1 MVYLIYKL
9 EDMPMRIL
17 IKNASLVLEDRVERG
32 DLLTDGRQIVQV
44 GGIIDAPADKVIDA
58 AGCYVFPGFIDTHT
72 HFDLEVGATVTADDF
87 VSGTKAAL
95 AGGTTTVLDFATQ
108 ERGMTLM
115 EALHKWEK
123 KAQNS
128 SCNYGFHMAMSE
140 WNEERIAELPLM
152 IEYGVT
158 SFKMY
163 MVYDNMRL
171 SDGVMYEAIKHL
183 AREDCVIGIHCENDD
198 IIKARVRELKAAGKT
213 ASRYHAVSRPN
224 VVEADGVGRLMD
236 AAYLADG
243 PAWVVHL
250 STKEGLAIARR
261 ARERGQEVYLESCP
275 QYLVLEEG
283 MYDAPDGAKFVMSP
297 PLRSRADQEALLKA
311 MGTGEIDWIGT
322 DHCSFTMEQKA
333 AGKDDFSKTPNGGAG
348 VQNRAQIIYTRAVQ
362 GGYIDLVQM
371 GQLLSTRAAKLFGM
385 YPRKGTLQTGSD
397 ADIVIFDPNAHHT
410 IHAAT
415 NLHNC
420 DNSPFEGYEAAGRT
434 RDVILNG
441 TLVVENGRLVAE
453 GKGEYVHRDRC
464 RRYRK

>member
-1 MVYLIYKL
+1 MG
-9 EDMPMRIL
+9 IL
-17 IKNASLVLEDRVERG
+17 IKNASLVFEDRVEKG
-32 DLLTDGRQIVQV
+32 DLLTDGSKILQA
-44 GGIIDAPADKVIDA
+44 GGMIDAAADRVIDA
-58 AGCYVFPGFIDTHT
+58 EGCYVFPGFIDTHT

-87 VSGTKAAL
+87 ITGTKAAVV
-95 AGGTTTVLDFATQ
+95 GGTTTVLDFATQ

-115 EALHKWEK
+115 EAFQKWER

-140 WNEERIAELPLM
+140 WNEDRIAEIPCM
-152 IEYGVT
+152 IENGVT

-171 SDGVMYEAIKHL
+171 SDGIMYEAIKHL
-183 AREDCVIGIHCENDD
+183 AKEDCVIGIHCENDD

-213 ASRYHAVSRPN
+213 SSRYHAVSRPN
-224 VVEADGVGRLMD
+224 IVEADGVGRLMD
-236 AAYLADG
+236 AAYLSGG

-275 QYLVLEEG
+275 QYLVLEESL
-283 MYDAPDGAKFVMSP
+283 YDAPDGAKFVMSP
-297 PLRSRADQEALLKA
+297 PLRSKADQEALLSA
-311 MGTGEIDWIGT
+311 MGSGEIDWIGT
-322 DHCSFTMEQKA
+322 DHCSFTMAQKA
-333 AGKDDFSKTPNGGAG
+333 AGKDDFSKIPNGGAG
-348 VQNRAQIIYTRAVQ
+348 VQNRAEIVYTRAVL
-362 GGYIDLVQM
+362 GGYIDMVQM

-385 YPRKGTLQTGSD
+385 YPRKGTLQPCSD
-397 ADIVIFDPNAHHT
+397 ADVVIFDPHAPHA

-420 DNSPFEGYEAAGRT
+420 DNSPYEGYEAAGMT

-441 TLVVENGRLVAE
+441 TLVVENGRLME
-453 GKGEYVHRDRC
+453 TGRGEYVHRDRC
-464 RRYRK
+464 GRYRR

>member
-1 MVYLIYKL
+1 
-9 EDMPMRIL
+9 MRIL
-17 IKNASLVLEDRVERG
+17 IKNASLVLEDRVELG
-32 DLLTDGRQIVQV
+32 DLITDGRHIAQV
-44 GGIIDAPADKVIDA
+44 GGTIDAPADRVIDA

-72 HFDLEVGATVTADDF
+72 HFDLEVGSTVTADDF
-87 VSGTKAAL
+87 VTGTKAAVV
-95 AGGTTTVLDFATQ
+95 GGTTTVLDFATE

-115 EALHKWEK
+115 EAFRKWEN
-123 KAQNS
+123 KAKNS

-140 WNEERIAELPLM
+140 WNEARIAELPLM
-152 IEYGVT
+152 IENGVT

-171 SDGVMYEAIKHL
+171 SDGVMYEAMKYL
-183 AREDCVIGIHCENDD
+183 AKEDCVIGIHCENDD
-198 IIKARVRELKAAGKT
+198 IIKARVKELKAAGKT
-213 ASRYHAVSRPN
+213 APRYHAVSRPN

-236 AAYLADG
+236 AAYLG
-243 PAWVVHL
+243 GSPAWVVHL
-250 STKEGLAIARR
+250 STKEGLAIARQ

-275 QYLVLEEG
+275 QYMVLEES

-297 PLRSRADQEALLKA
+297 PLRSKADQEALLEA

-322 DHCSFTMEQKA
+322 DHCSFTMAQKA
-333 AGKDDFSKTPNGGAG
+333 TGKDDFSKTPNGGAG
-348 VQNRAQIIYTRAVQ
+348 VQNRAEIVYTRAVQ
-362 GGYIDLVQM
+362 GGYIDAVKM

-385 YPRKGTLQTGSD
+385 YPRKGALQPGSD
-397 ADIVIFDPNAHHT
+397 ADIVIFDPNAPHV

-420 DNSPFEGYEAAGRT
+420 DNSPYEGYEAAGRT

-441 TLVVENGRLVAE
+441 ELVVENGLLVAS

-464 RRYRK
+464 GRYRK

>member
-1 MVYLIYKL
+1 
-9 EDMPMRIL
+9 MRIL

-32 DLLTDGRQIVQV
+32 DLLTDGRKIARV
-44 GGIIDAPADKVIDA
+44 GGTIDGPCDKVIDA
-58 AGCYVFPGFIDTHT
+58 GGCYVFPGFIDTHT

-87 VSGTKAAL
+87 ATGTGAAVV
-95 AGGTTTVLDFATQ
+95 GGTTTVLDFATQ

-115 EALHKWEK
+115 EALRKWKK
-123 KAQNS
+123 KAENS

-140 WNEERIAELPLM
+140 WNEDRIAELPLM
-152 IEYGVT
+152 IEHGVT

-171 SDGVMYEAIKHL
+171 SDGVIYEAIKHL
-183 AREDCVIGIHCENDD
+183 AKEDCIIGIHCENDD
-198 IIKARVRELKAAGKT
+198 IIKARVKELKAAGKT
-213 ASRYHAVSRPN
+213 EPKYHAMSRPN
-224 VVEADGVGRLMD
+224 VVEADGVGRLMA
-236 AAYLADG
+236 AAYLAGG

-275 QYLVLEEG
+275 QYMVLEES

-297 PLRSRADQEALLKA
+297 PLRSKADQEALLEA
-311 MGTGEIDWIGT
+311 MGAGEIDWIGT

-333 AGKDDFSKTPNGGAG
+333 AGKDDFSRTPNGGAG
-348 VQNRAQIIYTRAVQ
+348 VQNRAEIVYTRAVK
-362 GGYIDLVQM
+362 GGYIDMVKM
-371 GQLLSTRAAKLFGM
+371 GELLSTRAARLFGM
-385 YPRKGTLQTGSD
+385 YPGKGTLKEGSD
-397 ADIVIFDPNAHHT
+397 ADIVIFDPNAPHA

-420 DNSPFEGYEAAGRT
+420 DNSPYEGYEAAGRT

-441 TLVVENGRLVAE
+441 TLVVENGQLLAQ

-464 RRYRK
+464 GRYRK

>member
-1 MVYLIYKL
+1 
-9 EDMPMRIL
+9 MRIL
-17 IKNASLVLEDRVERG
+17 IKNASLVLEDRVEQG
-32 DLLTDGRQIVQV
+32 DLMTDGRIIAQV
-44 GGIIDAPADKVIDA
+44 GGSIGATADKVIDA

-72 HFDLEVGATVTADDF
+72 HFDLEVGTTVTADDF
-87 VSGTKAAL
+87 TTGTRAAVV
-95 AGGTTTVLDFATQ
+95 GGTTTVLDFATQ

-115 EALHKWEK
+115 EAFYKWEN
-123 KAQNS
+123 KAKNS

-140 WNEERIAELPLM
+140 WNEARIAELPLM
-152 IEYGVT
+152 IENGVT

-171 SDGVMYEAIKHL
+171 SDGIMYEAMKYL
-183 AREDCVIGIHCENDD
+183 AKEDCIIGIHCENDD

-213 ASRYHAVSRPN
+213 APRYHAVSRPN
-224 VVEADGVGRLMD
+224 VVEADGVARLMD
-236 AAYLADG
+236 AAYLG
-243 PAWVVHL
+243 GSPAWVVHL
-250 STKEGLAIARR
+250 STKEGLAIARQ

-275 QYLVLEEG
+275 QYMVLEES

-297 PLRSRADQEALLKA
+297 PLRSKADQEALLEA

-322 DHCSFTMEQKA
+322 DHCSFTMAQKA
-333 AGKDDFSKTPNGGAG
+333 AGKNDFSKTPNGGAG
-348 VQNRAQIIYTRAVQ
+348 VQNRAEIVYTRAVQ
-362 GGYIDLVQM
+362 GGYIDAVKM

-385 YPRKGTLQTGSD
+385 YPRKGALQPGSD
-397 ADIVIFDPNAHHT
+397 ADIVIFDPNAPHV

-420 DNSPFEGYEAAGRT
+420 DNSPYEGYEAAGRT

-441 TLVVENGRLVAE
+441 ELVVENGHLVAS

-464 RRYRK
+464 GRYRK

>member
-1 MVYLIYKL
+1 
-9 EDMPMRIL
+9 MRIL
-17 IKNASLVLEDRVERG
+17 IKNASLVLEDRVENG
-32 DLLTDGRQIVQV
+32 DLLTVDRRIAQV
-44 GGIIDAPADKVIDA
+44 GGNVDAPADKVIDA
-58 AGCYVFPGFIDTHT
+58 KGCYVFPGFIDTHT
-72 HFDLEVGATVTADDF
+72 HFDLEVGSTVTADDF
-87 VSGTKAAL
+87 ATGTKAAV

-115 EALHKWEK
+115 DAFRKWEN
-123 KAQNS
+123 KAKNS

-152 IEYGVT
+152 IENGVT

-183 AREDCVIGIHCENDD
+183 AKEDCVIGIHCENDD
-198 IIKARVRELKAAGKT
+198 IIKARVRELKAAGRT
-213 ASRYHAVSRPN
+213 APRFHAISRPN

-236 AAYLADG
+236 AAYLAGG

-275 QYLVLEEG
+275 QYLVLEEN

-297 PLRSRADQEALLKA
+297 PLRSKEDQEALLEA
-311 MGTGEIDWIGT
+311 MGTEEIDWIGT

-348 VQNRAQIIYTRAVQ
+348 VQNRAEIVYTRAVR

-385 YPRKGTLQTGSD
+385 YPRKGALQAGSD
-397 ADIVIFDPNAHHT
+397 ADIVIFDPNAPHT

-420 DNSPFEGYEAAGRT
+420 DNSPYEGYEAAGMT

-441 TLVVENGRLVAE
+441 SLVVENRQLVRE
-453 GKGEYVHRDRC
+453 GMGEYVHRGRC
-464 RRYRK
+464 GRYRK